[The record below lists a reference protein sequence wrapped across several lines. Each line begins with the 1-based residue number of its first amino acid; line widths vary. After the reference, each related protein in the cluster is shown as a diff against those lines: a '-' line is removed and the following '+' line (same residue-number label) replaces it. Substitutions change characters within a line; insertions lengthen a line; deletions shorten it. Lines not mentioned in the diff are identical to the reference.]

1 MTDIAV
7 AVIGGG
13 ISGLSTAYELHQHGV
28 PYLLFEQT
36 NRFGGII
43 HTEKVD
49 GFTIDSGPDAIL
61 FDKPAA
67 IELCH
72 ELGLGNS
79 LIPTLPPRT
88 AFVLR
93 SGQLQALPHGSILGI
108 PTKIW
113 PLVKSK
119 LLSLTGKVQMTMDLA
134 PQIRSTQ
141 INADESVASFFLR
154 RFGREMVDYIAEP
167 LLAGIHAGDVNRLSM
182 RALFPRLVNAERKHG
197 SVIRSLRK
205 LKTATS
211 TNGPFRSLPGGL
223 EELTTSLINR
233 LSKTSLFCGT
243 EVIRLWGQGPFH
255 LELNTGQCISAN
267 QVVLSVPAYIAAK
280 LVNSIDTELHELCHS
295 IPYTST
301 STIVLGY
308 PRSAI
313 NHPLLGTGFVVPR
326 VEKEFSL
333 MAGSWVS
340 SKWPNRAPDNHVQL
354 RGFIGGA
361 RNPEALNKTDSELIQ
376 TVHYDLEKLLNISCQ
391 PIVKRVYR
399 WSRLNPQYEVGHLDL
414 LKLIDERLESLPGL
428 YLSGAGFR
436 GIGIPD
442 CVAYGRMIGL
452 TATKYALKAKQP

>member
-13 ISGLSTAYELHQHGV
+13 ISGLSTAYELHKHGI
-28 PYLLFEQT
+28 PYLLFERT

-43 HTEKVD
+43 NTEQVD

-61 FDKPAA
+61 FNKPGA
-67 IELCH
+67 IELCD
-72 ELGLGNS
+72 ELKLGDR
-79 LIPTLPPRT
+79 LIPTLSPRT

-93 SGQLQALPHGSILGI
+93 NSQLQALPAGSILGI
-108 PTKIW
+108 PTKFW
-113 PLVKSK
+113 PLINNR
-119 LLSLTGKVQMTMDLA
+119 LLSLPGKIQIATDLTY
-134 PQIRSTQ
+134 PMRRSR
-141 INADESVASFFLR
+141 INNNEDESVASFFLR
-154 RFGREMVDYIAEP
+154 RFGREMVNYIAEP
-167 LLAGIHAGDVNRLSM
+167 LLAGIYAGDVNRLSM
-182 RALFPRLVNAERKHG
+182 QALFPRLANAEQKHG
-197 SVIRSLRK
+197 SVIRSLRE

-211 TNGPFRSLPGGL
+211 PDGPFRSLPGGL
-223 EELTTSLINR
+223 EELTTSLINN
-233 LSKTSLFCGT
+233 LSKNSLHCGT
-243 EVIRLWGQGPFH
+243 EVVRLWGKGPFN
-255 LELNTGQCISAN
+255 LELNTGQRVSAN

-280 LVNSIDTELHELCHS
+280 LVDSIDADLNELCHS

-313 NHPLLGTGFVVPR
+313 SHPLLGTGFVVPR

-361 RNPEALNKTDSELIQ
+361 RNPKALNKTDTELIE
-376 TVHYDLEKLLNISCQ
+376 TAHHDLAKLLDISSQ

-399 WSRLNPQYEVGHLDL
+399 WLRLNPQYEVGHLNL
-414 LKLIDERLESLPGL
+414 MRSIDERLERLPGL

-442 CVAYGRMIGL
+442 CVAYGRMVGT
-452 TATKYALKAKQP
+452 TATKYALKAS